1 MYINIICPPLPHLI
15 VGGISLFRKGDRHE
29 RRAIHKTFDLIYVQ
43 KGTLYME
50 ENGIQFDVN
59 EGNFLILVPELIHAG
74 YRHCAEDTVFS
85 WMHFYTEGGYTCTKN
100 PVSYMPSKMNK
111 NKYYQKD
118 KFTISL
124 PQFGSLPRKQG
135 DRLKDYM
142 EQISQV
148 KIDKYNQQKL
158 FFDSTSSQ
166 IEYQILFLRILSLIC
181 ESNEHPKEK
190 DLAGEIY
197 SYMLKVY
204 AQPFSLAGLSHHFSF
219 HPAYIT
225 RCVKKKYHMTPLQLL
240 IQIRMEEA
248 RKLLKTTSLHVNT
261 IGQLVGYPD
270 AAYFSKQFKQ
280 VMGMTAAACRR
291 EAQGERDAGVAGSGT
306 KEPRGDG
313 VVRGMEPEV

>member
-1 MYINIICPPLPHLI
+1 MLSSILLCHIL
-15 VGGISLFRKGDRHE
+15 VKGDRHE

-50 ENGIQFDVN
+50 ENGIQF
-59 EGNFLILVPELIHAG
+59 
-74 YRHCAEDTVFS
+74 
-85 WMHFYTEGGYTCTKN
+85 W
-100 PVSYMPSKMNK
+100 
-111 NKYYQKD
+111 
-118 KFTISL
+118 
-124 PQFGSLPRKQG
+124 SLPRKQG

-261 IGQLVGYPD
+261 IGQLVGYPAD
-270 AAYFSKQFKQ
+270 VLK
-280 VMGMTAAACRR
+280 
-291 EAQGERDAGVAGSGT
+291 D
-306 KEPRGDG
+306 
-313 VVRGMEPEV
+313 

>member
-1 MYINIICPPLPHLI
+1 
-15 VGGISLFRKGDRHE
+15 
-29 RRAIHKTFDLIYVQ
+29 
-43 KGTLYME
+43 
-50 ENGIQFDVN
+50 
-59 EGNFLILVPELIHAG
+59 
-74 YRHCAEDTVFS
+74 
-85 WMHFYTEGGYTCTKN
+85 
-100 PVSYMPSKMNK
+100 MNK

-291 EAQGERDAGVAGSGT
+291 EAQGERDAEVAEAGT
-306 KEPRGDG
+306 KERGGD
-313 VVRGMEPEV
+313 

>member
-50 ENGIQFDVN
+50 ENGIQFDVK
-59 EGNFLILVPELIHAG
+59 EGDFLILVPELIHAG

-204 AQPFSLAGLSHHFSF
+204 AQPSAW
-219 HPAYIT
+219 
-225 RCVKKKYHMTPLQLL
+225 Q
-240 IQIRMEEA
+240 
-248 RKLLKTTSLHVNT
+248 
-261 IGQLVGYPD
+261 GYPTIFPSIPPTLPG
-270 AAYFSKQFKQ
+270 A
-280 VMGMTAAACRR
+280 
-291 EAQGERDAGVAGSGT
+291 
-306 KEPRGDG
+306 
-313 VVRGMEPEV
+313 